1 MKLQDIETTTR
12 EAIEQLNLVRQEL
25 IETINERDREKEQ
38 LQRLREARQIIEKEK
53 NKFEIEKNDHLH
65 ILDKTI
71 EQIEERRRQNTRSIE
86 EYQLSI
92 QKLSTQEAGIK
103 SNMAF
108 YDDEIRNKKQ
118 EIEKLSNARQQRI
131 EIEQEFGKVKK
142 EIDELKWQQE
152 KYRIEQQEFNK
163 WKIIQQNTIGEKLR
177 EIEKRK
183 NIVAETEKRIEAREQ
198 RVRIMEKQIGIT
210 L

>member
-71 EQIEERRRQNTRSIE
+71 EQIEERRRQNTRSM
-86 EYQLSI
+86 
-92 QKLSTQEAGIK
+92 T
-103 SNMAF
+103 
-108 YDDEIRNKKQ
+108 
-118 EIEKLSNARQQRI
+118 
-131 EIEQEFGKVKK
+131 
-142 EIDELKWQQE
+142 
-152 KYRIEQQEFNK
+152 
-163 WKIIQQNTIGEKLR
+163 TR
-177 EIEKRK
+177 EIQDR
-183 NIVAETEKRIEAREQ
+183 TARVQ
-198 RVRIMEKQIGIT
+198 
-210 L
+210 

>member
-38 LQRLREARQIIEKEK
+38 LQRLIEARQIIEKEK

-142 EIDELKWQQE
+142 EIDELK
-152 KYRIEQQEFNK
+152 
-163 WKIIQQNTIGEKLR
+163 
-177 EIEKRK
+177 
-183 NIVAETEKRIEAREQ
+183 
-198 RVRIMEKQIGIT
+198 
-210 L
+210 

>member
-38 LQRLREARQIIEKEK
+38 LQRLREARHIIEKEK

-65 ILDKTI
+65 ILDKTV

-142 EIDELKWQQE
+142 EIDELK
-152 KYRIEQQEFNK
+152 
-163 WKIIQQNTIGEKLR
+163 
-177 EIEKRK
+177 
-183 NIVAETEKRIEAREQ
+183 
-198 RVRIMEKQIGIT
+198 
-210 L
+210 

>member
-142 EIDELKWQQE
+142 EIDELK
-152 KYRIEQQEFNK
+152 
-163 WKIIQQNTIGEKLR
+163 
-177 EIEKRK
+177 
-183 NIVAETEKRIEAREQ
+183 
-198 RVRIMEKQIGIT
+198 
-210 L
+210 

>member
-1 MKLQDIETTTR
+1 M
-12 EAIEQLNLVRQEL
+12 
-25 IETINERDREKEQ
+25 
-38 LQRLREARQIIEKEK
+38 REARQIIEKEK

-142 EIDELKWQQE
+142 EIDELK
-152 KYRIEQQEFNK
+152 
-163 WKIIQQNTIGEKLR
+163 
-177 EIEKRK
+177 
-183 NIVAETEKRIEAREQ
+183 
-198 RVRIMEKQIGIT
+198 
-210 L
+210 

>member
-71 EQIEERRRQNTRSIE
+71 EKIEERRRQNTRSIE

-142 EIDELKWQQE
+142 EIDELK
-152 KYRIEQQEFNK
+152 
-163 WKIIQQNTIGEKLR
+163 
-177 EIEKRK
+177 
-183 NIVAETEKRIEAREQ
+183 
-198 RVRIMEKQIGIT
+198 
-210 L
+210 